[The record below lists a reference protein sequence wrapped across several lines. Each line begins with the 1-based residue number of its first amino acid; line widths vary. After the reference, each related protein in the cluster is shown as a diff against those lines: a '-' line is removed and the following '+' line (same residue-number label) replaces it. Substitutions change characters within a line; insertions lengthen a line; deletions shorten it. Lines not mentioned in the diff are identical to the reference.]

1 MVDPENSVP
10 IVQQGMSLAKKQ
22 SVEHVEI
29 NLETL
34 LRIFDVLSIM
44 QTDASKK
51 LEYLEL
57 MGQRATMDQLR
68 RTILVPAN

>member
-1 MVDPENSVP
+1 
-10 IVQQGMSLAKKQ
+10 MSLPKKL

-44 QTDASKK
+44 QTDAGKK
-51 LEYLEL
+51 AEYLEL
-57 MGQRATMDQLR
+57 MGQQATMDQLR
-68 RTILVPAN
+68 RTILVPANQQIRKALEASYKL